1 MNIVFILSC
10 FNFNDANGAP
20 NFHARPTFNN
30 NDRQKKRRTED
41 RSTFFRFSDFFLCT
55 VVFFGLYR
63 SLWKIY

>member
-30 NDRQKKRRTED
+30 NERQKKKED
-41 RSTFFRFSDFFLCT
+41 RGQEYIFPIF
-55 VVFFGLYR
+55 
-63 SLWKIY
+63 